1 MVIFH
6 CNEDLFAMI
15 KPIKPNIS
23 LWISSEM
30 SPESLQIV

>member
-15 KPIKPNIS
+15 KPTKPN
-23 LWISSEM
+23 LWISSEL